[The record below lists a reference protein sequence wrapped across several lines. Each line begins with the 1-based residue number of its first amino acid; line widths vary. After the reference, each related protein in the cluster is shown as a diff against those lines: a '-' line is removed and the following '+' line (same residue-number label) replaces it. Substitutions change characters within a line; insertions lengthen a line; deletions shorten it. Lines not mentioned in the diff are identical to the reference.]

1 MKLTA
6 RVIIVMV
13 TFSLAEAGKAQP
25 VDYPPSRQV
34 DVVDDY
40 QGVKISDPY
49 RWLEDLNS
57 AETKAWI
64 NAQNAIAIKY
74 LESLPTWC
82 RVIRSSTQLRC
93 KHCRDAEGPH

>member
-1 MKLTA
+1 MKLTV

-25 VDYPPSRQV
+25 VDYPPTRQV

-57 AETKAWI
+57 AETKAWL
-64 NAQNAIAIKY
+64 NAQNAITIKY
-74 LESLPTWC
+74 GLFLRAALLHQQDVRGCKTG
-82 RVIRSSTQLRC
+82 VRSDEL
-93 KHCRDAEGPH
+93 